1 MKRIHMERRQKI
13 WLVILLIY
21 IALVYGRSIKPAAVF
36 SKESGFVLAAAVE
49 LFDQAG
55 LPSGWLTDHIVR
67 KTAHFTEYAGLGL
80 LLFMNLRSLTE
91 RKIRWLTGMLAAAVI
106 PFLDETIQ
114 LFAAGRAAMIQDVW
128 LDISGEVFGIAIAAA
143 GAALWQRMRRTH

>member
-1 MKRIHMERRQKI
+1 MKRVHMERRQGI
-13 WLVILLIY
+13 WLAILLIY
-21 IALVYGRSIKPAAVF
+21 IAVVYGRSIKPAAV
-36 SKESGFVLAAAVE
+36 SSQESGFVLAAAVE

-80 LLFMNLRSLTE
+80 LLFINLRSLTE
-91 RKIRWLTGMLAAAVI
+91 RRVRWLAGMLAVAVI

-114 LFAAGRAAMIQDVW
+114 LFAEGRAAMVQDVW
-128 LDISGEVFGIAIAAA
+128 LDISGEVFGLVIAAA
-143 GAALWQRMRRTH
+143 GAALWQRRRRKH

>member
-1 MKRIHMERRQKI
+1 M
-13 WLVILLIY
+13 
-21 IALVYGRSIKPAAVF
+21 
-36 SKESGFVLAAAVE
+36 E

-91 RKIRWLTGMLAAAVI
+91 RKIRWLAGMLAAAVI

>member
-1 MKRIHMERRQKI
+1 MKRVYMERRQKI
-13 WLVILLIY
+13 WLVILLVY
-21 IALVYGRSIKPAAVF
+21 IAIVYGRSIKPAAV
-36 SKESGFVLAAAVE
+36 SSQESGFVLAAAVE

-80 LLFMNLRSLTE
+80 LLFINLRSLTE
-91 RKIRWLTGMLAAAVI
+91 RRVRWQAGMFAVVVI

-128 LDISGEVFGIAIAAA
+128 LDISGEVFGLVIAAA
-143 GAALWQRMRRTH
+143 GAALWQRIRRKH

>member
-1 MKRIHMERRQKI
+1 MKRVYMERCQKI
-13 WLVILLIY
+13 WLVILLVY
-21 IALVYGRSIKPAAVF
+21 IAIVYGRSIKPAAV
-36 SKESGFVLAAAVE
+36 SSQESGFVLAAAVE

-80 LLFMNLRSLTE
+80 LLFINLRSLTE
-91 RKIRWLTGMLAAAVI
+91 RRVRWLSGMFAVVVI

-128 LDISGEVFGIAIAAA
+128 LDISGEVFGLVIAAA
-143 GAALWQRMRRTH
+143 GAALWQRIRRKH